1 MRLLRIPE
9 VKLAVWGGLLNA
21 FWEFGHS
28 SLYTDHV
35 RGLWYVV
42 WTRLH
47 CTGGDVMIL
56 VITFWIVS
64 LLARSRMWVT
74 DDALW
79 PRVLLVIG
87 GLGYT
92 VFSEWLNTTVRET
105 WAYTDA
111 MPQLF
116 GFGLTPLL
124 QWIIIPPVVLC
135 LMRRASC
142 DPPALTSTA
151 VESSRGRS

>member
-1 MRLLRIPE
+1 MKLSQIPE
-9 VKLAVWGGLLNA
+9 VKLATWGGLLNA

-64 LLARSRMWVT
+64 LLTRSRTWVT
-74 DDALW
+74 DDRQW
-79 PRVLLVIG
+79 PRVFFVIG
-87 GLGYT
+87 GFSYT

-105 WAYTDA
+105 WTYTDA
-111 MPQLF
+111 MPTIF

-124 QWIIIPPVVLC
+124 QWIVVPPVVMG
-135 LMRRASC
+135 LMHRALNE
-142 DPPALTSTA
+142 PMNPTTTEA
-151 VESSRGRS
+151 